1 MSLQKAEIAE
11 IVAKHQKKVGD
22 TGSTEV
28 QIALLTAR
36 LNHLAEHFKG
46 NSKDN
51 PSRRGLLKI
60 VGQRK
65 RLLRYLQ
72 GNNSAGYRKLIGE
85 LGIRK

>member
-1 MSLQKAEIAE
+1 MSLQKVEIAE
-11 IVAKHQKKVGD
+11 IVGKYQKKQGD

-36 LNHLAEHFKG
+36 LNHLAEHFKT
-46 NSKDN
+46 NTKDN
-51 PSRRGLLKI
+51 HSRRGLLKI
-60 VGQRK
+60 VGQRR

-72 GNNSAGYRKLIGE
+72 GQDSAGYKKLIGE